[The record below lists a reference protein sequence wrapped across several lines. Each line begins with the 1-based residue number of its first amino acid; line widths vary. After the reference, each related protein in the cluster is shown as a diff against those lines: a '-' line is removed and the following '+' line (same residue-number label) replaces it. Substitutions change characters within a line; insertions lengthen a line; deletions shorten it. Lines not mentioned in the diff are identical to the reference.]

1 MVQDLEMWRF
11 WGNIWM
17 IPKCN
22 LKCPNRRV
30 EGRLITESGGRDG
43 SDVLRRWRNGAKPRD
58 TGGQQKLKGR
68 KQSLLLDSSEGTNP
82 DNT

>member
-30 EGRLITESGGRDG
+30 EGRLITESRGSMTVEAEMGVMCFKDGGM
-43 SDVLRRWRNGAKPRD
+43 
-58 TGGQQKLKGR
+58 GQSQGIQEANR
-68 KQSLLLDSSEGTNP
+68 S
-82 DNT
+82 